1 MPTYPEYTLQIPAGP
16 AGEAAR
22 TVHLRIYVDG
32 SDVYLED
39 TDAGVGSLGSDR
51 RFVDLSS
58 AQASFTARQAV
69 YAAEVLDRTIAS
81 PRVVRTRRG

>member
-1 MPTYPEYTLQIPAGP
+1 MQCL
-16 AGEAAR
+16 
-22 TVHLRIYVDG
+22 
-32 SDVYLED
+32 S
-39 TDAGVGSLGSDR
+39 AGVGSLGSDR